1 MFLAGFK
8 LNKSQDLITYVTCML
23 LINIKTAMKQ
33 KYLTYK
39 NYVENTI

>member
-1 MFLAGFK
+1 MFFAGFK
-8 LNKSQDLITYVTCML
+8 LNTSQDLITYVTFML

-33 KYLTYK
+33 SNITYK